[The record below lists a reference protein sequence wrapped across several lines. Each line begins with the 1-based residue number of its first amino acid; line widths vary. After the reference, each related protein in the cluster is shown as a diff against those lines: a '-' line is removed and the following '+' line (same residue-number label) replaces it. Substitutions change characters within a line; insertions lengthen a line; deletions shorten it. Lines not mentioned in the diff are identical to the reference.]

1 MSAPTKPALPATEE
15 EVRDLGFGALVA
27 TQARERLLNRD
38 GTFNVKRRGLGLF
51 ETVTPYHAFV
61 MMSWPKFLGLTA
73 AFYVGI
79 NILFAIAYLLCGA
92 SALQGAEPA
101 LFGGNFMRAFF
112 FSVETFGTIG
122 YGQIAP
128 VGVTANAIMTFE
140 ALVALMS
147 QALVTGFLFSRFARP
162 TAAIL
167 FSDRALMAPYHGGS
181 ALMFRIV
188 NQRSNQII
196 ELQAQVLLSW
206 VVDKG
211 GERKRRFVPLK
222 LERDKVTFFPLSW
235 TLVHPIDERS
245 PLWGVD
251 EPRLQTMDAEVL
263 ILLSGIDET
272 FAQQV
277 HTRSSYKS
285 HEIIWNAKFRNIFDQ
300 SATDGNGDIALDV
313 DRVHEYERLP

>member
-1 MSAPTKPALPATEE
+1 MTPTTQPATLPNEE
-15 EVRDLGFGALVA
+15 ETRDLGFGTVVA

-38 GTFNVKRRGLGLF
+38 GTFNVKRKGLGLF
-51 ETVTPYHAFV
+51 NTLTPYHAFV

-79 NILFAIAYLLCGA
+79 NILFAGAYLLCGPN
-92 SALQGAEPA
+92 ALAGAAPE
-101 LFGGNFMRAFF
+101 LFGGRFLYAFF

-128 VGVTANAIMTFE
+128 VGVTANAVMTFE

-167 FSDRALMAPYHGGS
+167 FSDRALIAPYRGGQ

-196 ELQAQVLLSW
+196 ELQAQVLVSW
-206 VVDKG
+206 IADPG
-211 GERKRRFVPLK
+211 RATARQFLPLK
-222 LERDKVTFFPLSW
+222 LERSKVVFFPLSW
-235 TLVHPIDERS
+235 TLVHPIDEQS
-245 PLWGVD
+245 PLWGIV
-251 EPRLQTMDAEVL
+251 ESQLQAMDAEVL

-277 HTRSSYKS
+277 HTRSSYKA
-285 HEIIWNAKFRNIFDQ
+285 HEIVWHAKFRNIFDQ
-300 SATDGNGDIALDV
+300 STTDGNGDLALDV
-313 DRVHEYERLP
+313 DRVHEYERL

>member
-1 MSAPTKPALPATEE
+1 MSAPLKPAKPPTEDE
-15 EVRDLGFGALVA
+15 IRDLGFGSLVA

-38 GTFNVKRRGLGLF
+38 GTFNVRRKGLGLF

-61 MMSWPKFLGLTA
+61 MMSWRKFLGLTA

-79 NILFAIAYLLCGA
+79 NVLFGIAYLLCGPG
-92 SALQGAEPA
+92 ALQGAEPE
-101 LFGGNFMRAFF
+101 LFGGRFMRAFF

-128 VGVTANAIMTFE
+128 VGVPANAIMTFE

-167 FSDRALMAPYHGGS
+167 FSDRALIAPYRGGQ

-206 VVDKG
+206 LADRG
-211 GERKRRFVPLK
+211 GGIKRQFLQLA
-222 LERDKVTFFPLSW
+222 LERSKVTFFPLSW
-235 TLVHPIDERS
+235 TLVHPIDEQS
-245 PLWGVD
+245 PLWGIAKTQLD
-251 EPRLQTMDAEVL
+251 AMDAEVL

-277 HTRSSYKS
+277 HTRSSYKAG
-285 HEIIWNAKFRNIFDQ
+285 EIVWNAKFRNILDQ
-300 SATDGNGDIALDV
+300 TAADGTGDIALDV
-313 DRVHEYERLP
+313 DRVHEYEQL